1 MKLANTIFIILIS
14 AFILFAQETDSKAK
28 QLEAKLNSGSITAE
42 TYKAI
47 LEAGKSGDKSFIPY
61 LKTLASRETT
71 TDYDTALHTIKSYAQ
86 IALATLGDEE
96 YLNKIVKEVDGE
108 NIFLQNTA
116 MERLAMVNNKLTY
129 KTFYRLLDDTKYRQE
144 IPTEAQLQKAK
155 ELGATSRIG
164 DVMLEPR
171 SFFAME
177 LLSKLVTNPPTSPN
191 LEKKHSEKVS
201 DIKLWKKWFEE
212 HKELIDDAE
221 TPKCDVVNTPT
232 AKPLIS
238 KL

>member
-14 AFILFAQETDSKAK
+14 TFILFAQETDSKAK
-28 QLEAKLNSGSITAE
+28 QLEAKLNSGSITSE

-96 YLNKIVKEVDGE
+96 YLNKFIRDVDSE
-108 NIFLQNTA
+108 NIFLQDLA
-116 MERLAMVNNKLTY
+116 MHKLAMVNNKSTY

-144 IPTEAQLQKAK
+144 VPTDAELQAAK
-155 ELGATSRIG
+155 EGGYHLRKG
-164 DVMLEPR
+164 DELLVPR
-171 SFFAME
+171 SFMVMRI
-177 LLSKLVTNPPTSPN
+177 LSKMVTNPPTCPN
-191 LEKKHSEKVS
+191 LNEKES

-212 HKELIDDAE
+212 HKELIE
-221 TPKCDVVNTPT
+221 
-232 AKPLIS
+232 
-238 KL
+238 